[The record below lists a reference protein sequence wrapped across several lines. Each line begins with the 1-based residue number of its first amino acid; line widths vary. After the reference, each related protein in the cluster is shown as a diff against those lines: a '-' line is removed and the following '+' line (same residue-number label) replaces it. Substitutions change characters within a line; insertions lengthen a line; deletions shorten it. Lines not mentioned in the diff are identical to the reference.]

1 MNLTPIPVGPFEFF
15 APLRLWALIALPLL
29 IALYIIGLHLSK
41 RSGIRYT
48 NTGVLAAVLPKQSQ
62 WRRHVSVAMALCS
75 LVLISGA
82 WARPA
87 GVEKVP
93 RERATII
100 LILDNSMSMQATDV
114 DPTRLDAVKQAAS
127 AFVNQ
132 LPIQY
137 NVSVVSLSGSP
148 SSLGPPSTDR
158 GMVLRAIDSLTFQNG
173 TAIGDAISVGLS
185 TIAQAPVGDGNDN
198 TPAPAL
204 MILLSDGGN
213 TKGTDPLDA
222 ARLAADKKV
231 PIYTIAFGTAAGY
244 VDLDGQRNNVA
255 PDKETLSQIATITGA
270 SALDAASAS
279 QLNNVYSKLRS
290 EVGYEDVNK
299 EVTARWALYALAC
312 AVVAALGAVS
322 MAARWP

>member
-1 MNLTPIPVGPFEFF
+1 VNLVPVPVGPFEFF
-15 APLRLWALIALPLL
+15 AAARLWALLALPIL

-93 RERATII
+93 RERATIV
-100 LILDNSMSMQATDV
+100 LIIDCSMSMQAIDV
-114 DPTRLDAVKQAAS
+114 DPNRLAAVKQAAS
-127 AFVNQ
+127 SFVDQ
-132 LPIQY
+132 LPPQY

-148 SSLGPPSTDR
+148 SSLSPPTTDHA
-158 GMVLRAIDSLTFQNG
+158 MILRAIDTIGFENG

-185 TIAQAPVGDGNDN
+185 TIAQAPTAGGDSQ
-198 TPAPAL
+198 PAPAL

-213 TKGTDPLDA
+213 TKGTDPIEA
-222 ARLAADKKV
+222 AGLAADAKV
-231 PIYTIAFGTAAGY
+231 PIYTIAFGTMSGY
-244 VDLDGQRNNVA
+244 VDMDGQRNNVA
-255 PDKETLSQIATITGA
+255 PDKETLAQIAKVTGGR
-270 SALDAASAS
+270 ALDAASAS
-279 QLNNVYSKLRS
+279 QLNNVYTQLRS

-322 MAARWP
+322 MAASWP

>member
-1 MNLTPIPVGPFEFF
+1 VNEIPIPVGPFEFF
-15 APLRLWALIALPLL
+15 EPLRLWALLALPIL
-29 IALYIIGLHLSK
+29 IAVYIIGLHLSK

-48 NTGVLAAVLPKQSQ
+48 NTGVLAAVLPRQSQ

-75 LVLISGA
+75 LVVICGA

-93 RERATII
+93 RERATIV
-100 LILDNSMSMQATDV
+100 LILDCSLSMQATDV
-114 DPTRLDAVKQAAS
+114 PPNRLDAVKEAAT
-127 AFVNQ
+127 AFVTQ
-132 LPIQY
+132 LPPQY
-137 NVSVVSLSGSP
+137 NVAIVSLSGSP
-148 SSLGPPSTDR
+148 SSLSPPSTDR
-158 GMVLRAIDSLTFQNG
+158 GMTLRAIDTLDFENG

-185 TIAQAPVGDGNDN
+185 TIAQAPTSDDDSK
-198 TPAPAL
+198 PAPAL

-213 TKGTDPLDA
+213 TKGTDPLA
-222 ARLAADKKV
+222 AAKLAAEAQIPV
-231 PIYTIAFGTAAGY
+231 FTIAFGTMSGY

-255 PDKETLSQIATITGA
+255 PDKVTLRSIAELTNA
-270 SALDAASAS
+270 RALDAASVS
-279 QLNNVYSKLRS
+279 QLDNVYSLLRS

-299 EVTARWALYALAC
+299 EVTARWALYALAF

>member
-1 MNLTPIPVGPFEFF
+1 MIATPVGPFDFF
-15 APLRLWALIALPLL
+15 APGRLWALLALPVL

-75 LVLISGA
+75 LVLIAGA

-100 LILDNSMSMQATDV
+100 LLIDNSMSMTATDIS
-114 DPTRLDAVKQAAS
+114 PNRLDAAKAAAT

-132 LPIQY
+132 LPAQY

-148 SSLGPPSTDR
+148 SSYGPPSTDR
-158 GMVLRAIDSLTFQNG
+158 SMVLQAIDSLTPENG
-173 TAIGDAISVGLS
+173 TAIGDAITVGLS
-185 TIAQAPVGDGNDN
+185 TIAQAPPDASGN
-198 TPAPAL
+198 PAPAL
-204 MILLSDGGN
+204 MILLSDGTS
-213 TKGTDPLDA
+213 TKGVDTMQA
-222 ARLAADKKV
+222 ANNAAASKV
-231 PIYTIAFGTAAGY
+231 PIFTIAYGTANGY
-244 VDLDGQRNNVA
+244 VDIDGQRANVA
-255 PDKETLSQIATITGA
+255 PDKTTLTQIAQVTGGKA
-270 SALDAASAS
+270 YDAASVN
-279 QLNNVYSKLRS
+279 QINNVYTQLKS
-290 EVGYEDVNK
+290 EVGYDDVNK
-299 EVTARWALYALAC
+299 EVTARWALYALAF

>member
-1 MNLTPIPVGPFEFF
+1 MNPVPVGPFEFF
-15 APLRLWALIALPLL
+15 APIRLWALLALPLL

-62 WRRHVSVAMALCS
+62 WRRHVAVAMALCS
-75 LVLISGA
+75 LLLIGGA

-100 LILDNSMSMQATDV
+100 LILDASMSMSATDV
-114 DPTRLDAVKQAAS
+114 TPDRLSAVKTAATD
-127 AFVNQ
+127 FINQ
-132 LPIQY
+132 LPPQY
-137 NVSVVSLSGSP
+137 NVSIVSLTGAP

-158 GMVLRAIDSLTFQNG
+158 GMVLRMVDSLQPTKG
-173 TAIGDAISVGLS
+173 TAIGDAINIGMM
-185 TIAQAPVGDGNDN
+185 TIAQAPTNGNDT

-204 MILLSDGGN
+204 MILLSDGTN
-213 TKGTDPLDA
+213 TVGSDPLGA
-222 ARLAADKKV
+222 AQKAAQSKV
-231 PIYTIAFGTAAGY
+231 PIFTIAFGTANGY
-244 VDLDGQRNNVA
+244 VDMNGQRENVA
-255 PDKETLSQIATITGA
+255 PDKAALNQIAQATGGK
-270 SALDAASAS
+270 SYDAASAS
-279 QLNNVYSKLRS
+279 QLNKVYTTLRS
-290 EVGYEDVNK
+290 EVGYDDVNK
-299 EVTARWALYALAC
+299 EVTARWALYALAF

>member
-1 MNLTPIPVGPFEFF
+1 MNQTPIPVGPFEFF
-15 APLRLWALIALPLL
+15 AAGRLWALLALPIL

-62 WRRHVSVAMALCS
+62 WRRHVGVAMALCS
-75 LVLISGA
+75 LVLITGA

-87 GVEKVP
+87 GVEQVP

-100 LILDNSMSMQATDV
+100 LILDCSMSMQATDV
-114 DPTRLDAVKQAAS
+114 DPNRLAAVKQAAS
-127 AFVNQ
+127 DFVTQ
-132 LPIQY
+132 LPAQY

-148 SSLGPPSTDR
+148 SSLSPPTTDHA
-158 GMVLRAIDSLTFQNG
+158 MILQAIKSLDFENG
-173 TAIGDAISVGLS
+173 TAIGDAINVGIS
-185 TIAQAPVGDGNDN
+185 TIAQAPAGNGDS

-213 TKGTDPLDA
+213 TKGTDPIEA
-222 ARLAADKKV
+222 ARSAADNKV
-231 PIYTIAFGTAAGY
+231 PIYTIAFGTMSGY
-244 VDLDGQRNNVA
+244 VDMDGQRNNVA
-255 PDKETLSQIATITGA
+255 PDKATLSEIAQVTGGK
-270 SALDAASAS
+270 ALDAASAS
-279 QLNNVYSKLRS
+279 QLNNVYTKLRS

>member
-1 MNLTPIPVGPFEFF
+1 MALPI
-15 APLRLWALIALPLL
+15 LIAV
-29 IALYIIGLHLSK
+29 YIIGLHLSK

-48 NTGVLAAVLPKQSQ
+48 NTGLLAAVLPKQSQ

-87 GVEKVP
+87 GIEQVP
-93 RERATII
+93 RERATIV
-100 LILDNSMSMQATDV
+100 LIIDCSMSMKATDV
-114 DPTRLDAVKQAAS
+114 APNRLDAVKEAAS
-127 AFVNQ
+127 AFVTQ

-137 NVSVVSLSGSP
+137 NVAIVSLSGSP
-148 SSLGPPSTDR
+148 SSLSPPSTDR
-158 GMVLRAIDSLTFQNG
+158 AMTLRAINSLDFENG

-185 TIAQAPVGDGNDN
+185 TIAQAPTADN
-198 TPAPAL
+198 ETRPAPAL

-213 TKGTDPLDA
+213 TKGTDPTAA
-222 ARLAADKKV
+222 ARLADEAGV
-231 PIYTIAFGTAAGY
+231 PIYTIAFGTMSGY

-255 PDKETLSQIATITGA
+255 PDKDLLNQIAAMTRA
-270 SALDAASAS
+270 RALDAASAS
-279 QLNNVYSKLRS
+279 QLDSVYQTLRS

>member
-1 MNLTPIPVGPFEFF
+1 MIATPVGPFDFF
-15 APLRLWALIALPLL
+15 APVRLWALLALPIL

-75 LVLISGA
+75 LALIAGA

-93 RERATII
+93 RERATIVL
-100 LILDNSMSMQATDV
+100 LIDNSMSMSATDV
-114 DPTRLDAVKQAAS
+114 SPNRLDAAKAAAT

-132 LPIQY
+132 LPAQY

-148 SSLGPPSTDR
+148 SSYGPPSTDR
-158 GMVLRAIDSLTFQNG
+158 SMVLRAIDSLTTENG
-173 TAIGDAISVGLS
+173 TAIGDAITVGLS
-185 TIAQAPVGDGNDN
+185 TIAQAPPDASGSPV
-198 TPAPAL
+198 PAL
-204 MILLSDGGN
+204 MILLSDGTS
-213 TKGTDPLDA
+213 TKGADTIQA
-222 ARLAADKKV
+222 ANNAATQKV
-231 PIYTIAFGTAAGY
+231 PIYTIAYGTANGY
-244 VDLDGQRNNVA
+244 VDIDGQRANVA
-255 PDKETLSQIATITGA
+255 PDKTTLGQIAQITGGK
-270 SALDAASAS
+270 SYDAASVS
-279 QLNNVYSKLRS
+279 QINNVYTQLKSQ
-290 EVGYEDVNK
+290 VGYDDVNK
-299 EVTARWALYALAC
+299 EVTARWALYALAF